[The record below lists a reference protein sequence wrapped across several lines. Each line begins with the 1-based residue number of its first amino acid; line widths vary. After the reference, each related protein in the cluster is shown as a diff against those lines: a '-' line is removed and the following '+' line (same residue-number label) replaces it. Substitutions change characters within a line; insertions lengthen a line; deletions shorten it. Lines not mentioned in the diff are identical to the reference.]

1 MEREYLGGNDNDH
14 SHPSIEGFNTALG
27 IPFASFEGNWECWG
41 PSIISA
47 TEARECAHSITERN
61 QTEINWISDLDG
73 PVNFTLGAYLYE
85 NDYLQNYHVQT
96 TDYQM
101 LASPYPLHH

>member
-1 MEREYLGGNDNDH
+1 MQVLK
-14 SHPSIEGFNTALG
+14 
-27 IPFASFEGNWECWG
+27 GNWQCWG

-85 NDYLQNYHVQT
+85 SDYLQNYHVQT

-101 LASPYPLHH
+101 LASFDRHPYSDLVFGGAMDGYGGFGFGICYLLML